1 MLCDVVNGQ
10 APGKPPVRLYF
21 ERESGLLL
29 RMVRYADTPMGRLPT
44 QIDYADYRELGRS
57 EDSVPVDAGAA
68 QRAVHDSNRR
78 GAGERTDRRCEVRA
92 AFRGCEVAAELRYAA
107 RPNLRSGISFAASS
121 PAEPKPPAPRRLRC
135 MHPGLMYGECM
146 ARFVSTTVRLDE
158 EDVRALKRARAAGLS
173 ASDLIRKGLRV
184 VASRY
189 YSGRRPPS
197 TLLFESTNSKLGD
210 ESELFRD
217 IED

>member
-1 MLCDVVNGQ
+1 MRPN
-10 APGKPPVRLYF
+10 PGGVRLTMID
-21 ERESGLLL
+21 RCHAANRDLRHSGCQLVSAFFLL
-29 RMVRYADTPMGRLPT
+29 
-44 QIDYADYRELGRS
+44 
-57 EDSVPVDAGAA
+57 
-68 QRAVHDSNRR
+68 
-78 GAGERTDRRCEVRA
+78 
-92 AFRGCEVAAELRYAA
+92 
-107 RPNLRSGISFAASS
+107 
-121 PAEPKPPAPRRLRC
+121 
-135 MHPGLMYGECM
+135 YGECM
-146 ARFVSTTVRLDE
+146 ARLVSTTVRLDE

-217 IED
+217 LED